1 MGTDHRSRLSFVI
14 ALSIILGSAWI
25 GVWRAER
32 PLQVSREPLFAAQNA
47 DGDRI
52 LPEPTVSGPEATDE
66 EIEDAPVDLAAPV
79 ASSAEPRVDVTAER
93 LGELLAAMRK
103 RANQG
108 QLLEPADTGA
118 FALAAEVLESDPQ
131 NEAALAVWERAVDE
145 LVNAGR
151 PTLPEDLLPL
161 AQRAL
166 ALASEERADLPRV
179 VALRSSVERTEA
191 MLTEIV
197 RGERLLA
204 REGASAQTFERA
216 VERFRN
222 ALKIDSSSP
231 RALRGMEDAQRLMIE
246 RALAVSLE
254 LRFDLATQLLEQADA
269 VQPGSSR
276 VLDARSQLMAFRAQT
291 EAEQLTRFK
300 DAVAANDADAAD
312 QVLETLRRLI
322 AHPEQIA
329 DLESKVVNLRLYGG
343 YAPGERFTDVL
354 SDGSRGPR
362 MVVVPVGR
370 FRMGSPE
377 SEPGRGSSEGP
388 QRLLAFDKGFA
399 VARNEITVAEFRRF
413 IEAEGYRTDAERSGS
428 SAIYNE
434 KSGRLTKRRGVDWRR
449 SYNGTRARD
458 GDPVVHVSWNDA
470 AAYAAW
476 LSKATGKPYRLPT
489 EAEFEY
495 VLRAGGSSIFPWGE
509 GDPAETIA
517 NLAGSDELSE
527 TGRRWS
533 QGIKGYNDGHWG
545 PAPVRSYAA
554 NAFGL
559 YDLEGNLSEWVED
572 CWHDNFLRAPEGT
585 EAWVNPGCELR
596 VIRGGSWGSSR
607 DQCRSAW
614 RGSALADSS
623 GARVGFR
630 VARSL

>member
-1 MGTDHRSRLSFVI
+1 MGKDHRSRLSFVI

-32 PLQVSREPLFAAQNA
+32 PQQVSREPLFAGQNA

-52 LPEPTVSGPEATDE
+52 LPEPVVSGPEASDD
-66 EIEDAPVDLAAPV
+66 EIEDAPVDLAAAAPPV
-79 ASSAEPRVDVTAER
+79 VEPRGDVTAER
-93 LGELLAAMRK
+93 LGELIASMRV
-103 RANQG
+103 RAEQG
-108 QLLEPADTGA
+108 QLLEPADSGA
-118 FALAAEVLESDPQ
+118 FALAAEVLGSDPQ
-131 NEAALAVWERAVDE
+131 NAAALGVWERAVRE
-145 LVNAGR
+145 LADAGR
-151 PTLPEDLLPL
+151 PTLPEDLLVPAQKALQL
-161 AQRAL
+161 APE
-166 ALASEERADLPRV
+166 ASVDAPPV
-179 VALRSSVERTEA
+179 VALRNSVERTEA

-204 REGASAQTFERA
+204 REGASARTFERA

-222 ALKIDSSSP
+222 ALLIDPSSP
-231 RALRGMEDAQRLMIE
+231 RALRGMEDAQRKMIE

-254 LRFDLATQLLEQADA
+254 LRFDLATELLELADD

-300 DAVAANDADAAD
+300 DAVAASDADGAE
-312 QVLETLRRLI
+312 QVLVTLRRLI
-322 AHPEQIA
+322 NNPEQIS
-329 DLESKVVNLRLYGG
+329 DLENKIVNVRLYGG
-343 YAPGERFTDVL
+343 YSPGERFTDVL
-354 SDGSRGPR
+354 DGGGRGPR
-362 MVVVPVGR
+362 MVVVPVGQ
-370 FRMGSPE
+370 FTMGSPE
-377 SEPGRGSSEGP
+377 NERGRGSSEGP
-388 QRLLAFDKGFA
+388 QRRLVFDRGFA

-413 IEAEGYRTDAERSGS
+413 VEASAHQTDAERSGS
-428 SAIYNE
+428 SAVYDE

-449 SYNGTRARD
+449 AFNGGRARD

-470 AAYAAW
+470 AAYARW
-476 LSKATGKPYRLPT
+476 LAQVTGKAYRLPT

-495 VLRAGGSSIFPWGE
+495 VLRAGGATAFPWGD
-509 GDPAETIA
+509 GDPAEAIA
-517 NLAGSDELSE
+517 NLAGAGELSGA
-527 TGRRWS
+527 GRRWS
-533 QGIKGYNDGHWG
+533 QGIPGYDDGHWG

-559 YDLEGNLSEWVED
+559 FDLDGNLSEWVED
-572 CWHDNFLRAPEGT
+572 CWHDNYLRAPEGT

-607 DQCRSAW
+607 DQSRSAW
-614 RGSALADSS
+614 RGSAVAASS

-630 VARSL
+630 VVREL